1 MHINTV
7 TMAESTKS
15 VNLENELILIICAS
29 GKQASAIIPILLTQW
44 KRLRLAVHS
53 DSSAQRL
60 REKYPDAEVVQADL
74 VNPYDT
80 KRIMKGVSAVYHV
93 GPTGNAHETQCGYN
107 MIDAAVAESKDGV
120 FKHFILSSVFP
131 TQLRKLMNH
140 DCKRYVEEYLMESGL
155 NFTIL
160 QPSHF
165 FDNTPVAL
173 FMQQDEP
180 AYPIP
185 YNPDIK
191 FSFTALRDLADITA
205 RVFEERE
212 KHYYAVYP
220 IISTMPTPYHEFLE
234 IVGKA
239 IGKPLKVEKKS
250 FEECVEFIANRFG
263 ARADPRKMDMME
275 RLLLYY
281 DRRGLWG
288 NPGVTEWLLQRK
300 PTGCEEWAKMA
311 VAAVSH

>member
-1 MHINTV
+1 MSGNG
-7 TMAESTKS
+7 KS
-15 VNLENELILIICAS
+15 IDPENELVLITCAS
-29 GKQASAIIPILLTQW
+29 GKQASTLIPILQPKW

-60 REKYPDAEVVQADL
+60 REQYPNAEVVQADL
-74 VNPYDT
+74 VNPSDT

-107 MIDAAVAESKDGV
+107 MIDAAVAEGTSS

-131 TQLRKLMNH
+131 SQLRKLMNH

-155 NFTIL
+155 NFSIL

-165 FDNTPVAL
+165 FENTPVAM
-173 FMQQDEP
+173 FMQQEQP
-180 AYPIP
+180 VYPIP

-191 FSFTALRDLADITA
+191 FSFTALRDLADVTA
-205 RVFEERE
+205 LVLEQRE
-212 KHYYAVYP
+212 THYFAVYP
-220 IISTMPTPYHEFLE
+220 IISTMPVPYSEFLK

-239 IGKPLKVEKKS
+239 VGKAIKVEKKS
-250 FEECVEFIANRFG
+250 YEESVAFIANRFN
-263 ARADPRKMDMME
+263 AKDDPRKMDMME

-281 DRRGLWG
+281 NSRGLWG
-288 NPGVTEWLLQRK
+288 NPGVTEWLLQKK
-300 PTGCEEWAKMA
+300 PTGCEEWAKMQ
-311 VAAVSH
+311 VAAVKG